1 MAQDGL
7 QWWEIIIVI
16 GNTLDNFL
24 HDEDN
29 FLTQEE
35 VNLINRKVKS
45 LRGYWKNFLDYNKEN
60 YLRSIY
66 FEMYKNM
73 MSYEELKSYY
83 SIQNNFGDAIYMLD
97 AGNYDEIDQKVQN
110 ILKEEFDWLYDKL
123 LNAVKKVYETD
134 NVKYD
139 EKLPLP
145 AFHVYHNKIDK
156 TNFINH
162 IDRSIFDFKENVDS
176 DSVTSFVSLIES
188 PKCSAYLD
196 YGFGKKTYEVGK
208 LHFWHGLLQHK
219 IGNFTMN
226 ENEYRITFQGHSYK
240 DSKDGTVYLYF

>member
-1 MAQDGL
+1 MASIEGTQL
-7 QWWEIIIVI
+7 
-16 GNTLDNFL
+16 FL
-24 HDEDN
+24 N
-29 FLTQEE
+29 
-35 VNLINRKVKS
+35 
-45 LRGYWKNFLDYNKEN
+45 
-60 YLRSIY
+60 
-66 FEMYKNM
+66 EMSK
-73 MSYEELKSYY
+73 
-83 SIQNNFGDAIYMLD
+83 A
-97 AGNYDEIDQKVQN
+97 DQKLQQAMR
-110 ILKEEFDWLYDKL
+110 DAR
-123 LNAVKKVYETD
+123 NAEQDVINNKFKALQLGKVYETD

-139 EKLPLP
+139 ERLPLP
-145 AFHVYHNKIDK
+145 AFHIYHNKIDK